1 MYYAKSGILNTFNN
15 IYMKITTDEYLYVWF
30 KGYKNL
36 YNYNNK
42 AIWGKMNRLRDDH
55 TKWSESDGERWT
67 PLKIWHKWTYI
78 WQRNSFMDIENRL
91 VASKAESTGGGM
103 E

>member
-1 MYYAKSGILNTFNN
+1 MDVLCQEWYTKHFNK
-15 IYMKITTDEYLYVWF
+15 IYVKITTDEYLYVWF

-55 TKWSESDGERWT
+55 TKWSESDGERQT
-67 PLKIWHKWTYI
+67 PNIT
-78 WQRNSFMDIENRL
+78 
-91 VASKAESTGGGM
+91 
-103 E
+103 